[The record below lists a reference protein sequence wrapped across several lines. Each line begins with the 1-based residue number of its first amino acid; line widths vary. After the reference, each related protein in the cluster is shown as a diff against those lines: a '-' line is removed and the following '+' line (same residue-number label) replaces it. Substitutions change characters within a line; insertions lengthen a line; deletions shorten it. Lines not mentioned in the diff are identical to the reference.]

1 MITNPSSTPIA
12 PEGMGP
18 RGAFVLIVLLLGLG
32 AFYWLSHDPN
42 ALDAWSDLKAKF
54 DPPAPAAQP
63 APPEVAPVGPGVAP
77 VAPNPEDGTVSPPA
91 KREEER
97 LHQIFEEQMA
107 KMEKKLA
114 EEKRQVESEPLEV
127 SSRLVFI
134 AEPDCAP
141 IGREWLVSGKVF
153 NTSNKRAPAQKATIT
168 LLIDGESAE
177 EQTVEIGPF
186 EPLKF
191 QSYEVLVRPSRSTFN
206 HRVTARASWEE

>member
-1 MITNPSSTPIA
+1 LATTPSSTPIA

-18 RGAFVLIVLLLGLG
+18 RSVLLLLLLLLGFG

-42 ALDAWSDLKAKF
+42 VLDAFSDLKAKF
-54 DPPAPAAQP
+54 EPPAPP
-63 APPEVAPVGPGVAP
+63 APPAAPEVEPSVPSVAP
-77 VAPNPEDGTVSPPA
+77 VAPNPGDATVIPPA
-91 KREEER
+91 KREQER
-97 LHQIFEEQMA
+97 IQKLIDEQIA

-114 EEKRQVESEPLEV
+114 EEKGQVEAEAMEGG
-127 SSRLVFI
+127 SRLMFV

-141 IGREWLVSGKVF
+141 IGRQWRVSGTVF

-168 LLIDGESAE
+168 LLIDGEPAE

-191 QSYEVLVRPSRSTFN
+191 QGYEVLIRPSRGTFN
-206 HRVTARASWEE
+206 HTVTATASWER